1 MTTKKNMNAEE
12 KVNNAINNNQL
23 KALLLGKGKY
33 KIPFNRFLGPMAP
46 TDWTQV
52 MPYIYKKAEKEA
64 DIKQKF
70 EKCLFSLANG
80 NPIEVYVAVSV
91 LYYQISKEKLKQ
103 SSFEINYNK
112 ILDCLRKKLPKLKTE
127 LINTKKWAGANSDQ
141 GLWSEIIRYK
151 KLLKREFD
159 ISI

>member
-1 MTTKKNMNAEE
+1 MNTEE
-12 KVNNAINNNQL
+12 KVNNAVNNNQL
-23 KALLLGKGKY
+23 KALLLGKGEY
-33 KIPFNRFLGPMAP
+33 KVPFNRFLGPMAP

-52 MPYIYKKAEKEA
+52 MPYIYKKAEKET

-112 ILDCLRKKLPKLKTE
+112 ILDCLRKKVPKVKTE

-151 KLLKREFD
+151 KLLKSEFD